1 MQSSV
6 ASFEELMLKIDHL
19 TKRYGGTLAV
29 DDLDFDVK
37 PGVVTGFLGPNGSG
51 KSTTMRVILG
61 LDHPTKGR
69 ATINDVD
76 YHDLKEPLR
85 EVGALLDAK
94 AVHPGRTA
102 RNHLHA
108 LAASNKIKRSRVD
121 EVLEFVGITSVA
133 NKKVGN
139 FSLGMSQR
147 LGIAGALLGDPGAL
161 LFDEPVNGLDPEGIR
176 WIRDFF
182 RSLANEGRTVFVSS
196 HLMSEMA
203 VSADQIIV
211 IGRGRLITQGSVDD
225 LTATANGTVL
235 VRSSDNAKLT
245 SIINALHGTVHQE
258 NDHGLTVGALTSDQI
273 GQAAFEAG
281 ITILELTPQRAS
293 LEDVF
298 MDLTAGAV
306 EFGGGTLETSRHE

>member
-1 MQSSV
+1 
-6 ASFEELMLKIDHL
+6 
-19 TKRYGGTLAV
+19 
-29 DDLDFDVK
+29 
-37 PGVVTGFLGPNGSG
+37 
-51 KSTTMRVILG
+51 MRIILG

>member
-1 MQSSV
+1 
-6 ASFEELMLKIDHL
+6 
-19 TKRYGGTLAV
+19 
-29 DDLDFDVK
+29 
-37 PGVVTGFLGPNGSG
+37 
-51 KSTTMRVILG
+51 
-61 LDHPTKGR
+61 
-69 ATINDVD
+69 
-76 YHDLKEPLR
+76 
-85 EVGALLDAK
+85 
-94 AVHPGRTA
+94 
-102 RNHLHA
+102 
-108 LAASNKIKRSRVD
+108 
-121 EVLEFVGITSVA
+121 
-133 NKKVGN
+133 
-139 FSLGMSQR
+139 
-147 LGIAGALLGDPGAL
+147 
-161 LFDEPVNGLDPEGIR
+161 
-176 WIRDFF
+176 
-182 RSLANEGRTVFVSS
+182 
-196 HLMSEMA
+196 MSEMA

-211 IGRGRLITQGSVDD
+211 IGRGRFITQGSVDD